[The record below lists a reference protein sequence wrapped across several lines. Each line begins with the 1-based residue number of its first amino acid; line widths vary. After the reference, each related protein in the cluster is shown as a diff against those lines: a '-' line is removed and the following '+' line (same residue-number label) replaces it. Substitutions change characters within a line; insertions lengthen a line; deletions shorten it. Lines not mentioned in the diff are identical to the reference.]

1 MGRKRDL
8 NIVHGDGQDRN
19 FFLIYRCICGIVD
32 HGEMI
37 TDRVRD
43 F

>member
-8 NIVHGDGQDRN
+8 NIVHDDGQDRN
-19 FFLIYRCICGIVD
+19 FFNLQMYLWYD

>member
-1 MGRKRDL
+1 MGCKRDL
-8 NIVHGDGQDRN
+8 NIVHDDGHDRN
-19 FFLIYRCICGIVD
+19 FFFNLQMYLWYD